1 MKSIFAVKGDI
12 CYTEKCGELK
22 CFGDSYI
29 VSADGKVEGIYKELP
44 KKFAGIEVYD
54 RTGKLICPG
63 MADLH
68 IHAPQYAY
76 RGTGMDL
83 ELLDWLNTITFPQ
96 EAKYADMEFA
106 APAYDMFAQDMRDS
120 ATTRA
125 VVFAS
130 IHREATEY
138 LMEKL
143 DKLGVGAYVGK
154 VNMDRNSPDYY
165 VEKTDESVSETLKW
179 IGDTADRYELVRPI
193 LTPRFVPSCTDP
205 LMEELGKIAKLYG
218 LPVQSHLSEN
228 LSEIDWV
235 HELAPDSKGYADAYD
250 RFDLF
255 GSVSKTV
262 MAHCVHMR
270 NDEIKL
276 MKKRGVYVAHSPQSN
291 ENLRSGVAP
300 IRRFLE
306 EGLHVGLATDVAGGS
321 SMSMFD
327 AVRDAIQ
334 VSKLR
339 WRLVDDSATA
349 LKFTEAFYMATKG
362 GGSFFGK
369 VGSFESG
376 YEFDA
381 LVIDDKKAGTVLDL
395 DIASRLERTMY
406 LAGPEAITDKFVSGR
421 KIK

>member
-1 MKSIFAVKGDI
+1 MKGVFAVKGDI
-12 CYTEKCGELK
+12 CYSETCGELK
-22 CFGDSYI
+22 TFENSYI
-29 VSADGKVEGIYKELP
+29 VCEDGKVKGIYESLPQELE
-44 KKFAGIEVYD
+44 GIEVYD
-54 RTGKLICPG
+54 RTGMLICPG
-63 MADLH
+63 MTDLH

-106 APAYDMFAQDMRDS
+106 ASAYDMFAEDMKDS

-130 IHREATEY
+130 IHKEATEY
-138 LMEKL
+138 LMEQL
-143 DKLGVGAYVGK
+143 SQRGLGAYVGK

-165 VEKTDESVSETLKW
+165 VEATEASVRSTIEW
-179 IGDTADRYELVRPI
+179 IEASAERYELVKPI
-193 LTPRFVPSCTDP
+193 LTPRFVPSCTDA
-205 LMEELGKIAKLYG
+205 LMAELGRMAKQYS

-235 HELAPDSKGYADAYD
+235 QSLAPDSKGYADAYD
-250 RFDLF
+250 RFGLF

-291 ENLRSGVAP
+291 ENLRSGIAP
-300 IRRFLE
+300 VRRFLE
-306 EGLHVGLATDVAGGS
+306 AGLHVGLATDVAGGS

-339 WRLVDDSATA
+339 WRLVDDSAPA

-362 GGSFFGK
+362 GGSFFGQ
-369 VGSFESG
+369 VGSFEQG
-376 YEFDA
+376 YDFDA
-381 LVIDDKKAGTVLDL
+381 LVIDDRKAGTVLNL
-395 DIASRLERTMY
+395 DTASRLERTMY
-406 LAGPEAITDKFVSGR
+406 LGGPDSITDKFVAGK